1 MKESF
6 NEMYRRLYMENYEE
20 LETLRSKDR
29 KMGKIVLIAIGA
41 FIISMFI
48 LPFLAPFIMIGMF
61 LYILITAAVQTKKG
75 VDGSG
80 ASYTQVFKE
89 KVVKPIIETSFESAT
104 YQPNKGMSR
113 EDYVRAGYRD
123 EIDEYESE
131 DLITML
137 LPVNG
142 KTTDSVLYF
151 SEVETVRITTDGDGD
166 RTRHTE
172 FHGLAANFTIPKNI
186 EKRIYIRANGKVSNW
201 DKSKVKMDMSEFEKL
216 FDVQSEDAI
225 LTMQVLTSDV
235 MAEMVDL
242 YKKYKYRFEVSII
255 KDRVHMRLRTY
266 SIFEPL
272 IFGKPLESKEF
283 EKYQMMLDALLSLAS
298 HIYETIERLEV

>member
-1 MKESF
+1 MKENF
-6 NEMYRRLYMENYEE
+6 NEMYKRLYTENFEE
-20 LETLRSKDR
+20 LETLRKKD
-29 KMGKIVLIAIGA
+29 KKLGKIVLIAIGA

-48 LPFLAPFIMIGMF
+48 LPFLAPFIMIG
-61 LYILITAAVQTKKG
+61 LLASILITAAIQGKKNIEG
-75 VDGSG
+75 D
-80 ASYTQVFKE
+80 SYTQVFKE
-89 KVVKPIIETSFESAT
+89 KVVKPIIENSFESAT
-104 YQPNKGMSR
+104 YQPNKGMLR
-113 EDYVRAGYRD
+113 EDYVSAGYRD
-123 EIDEYESE
+123 EIDEYNSE

-151 SEVETVRITTDGDGD
+151 SEVETVRITTDSDGD

-172 FHGLAANFTIPKNI
+172 FHGLAANFTIPKNL

-255 KDRVHMRLRTY
+255 KERVHMRLRTY

-298 HIYETIERLEV
+298 HIYETIDRLEV